1 MYLIIFI
8 KVWTVTT
15 MTKEE
20 LLVYN
25 RLLKELEC
33 ASGVGSMANFWLD
46 KLEQFVIIMNIKDT
60 KAVPLDKFEIL

>member
-1 MYLIIFI
+1 M
-8 KVWTVTT
+8 VTI

-46 KLEQFVIIMNIKDT
+46 KLEQFVVILNIKET
-60 KAVPLDKFEIL
+60 KALPLDKFEVM

>member
-1 MYLIIFI
+1 
-8 KVWTVTT
+8 